1 MNVLVMILLMVAC
14 MLLLM
19 ASGLPIAFVLG
30 FVGIVFGLILWGPA
44 ALDLVYFSVMDV
56 MKNFLLV
63 AIPLFIFM
71 GFRLRDSGIADDLF
85 AAIHKWSGGIK
96 GALGMGTVVICA
108 IIAAMAGV
116 SGAATMSMGVI
127 ALPAMLR
134 RKYDKRIAIGLVQAG
149 GALGFLIP
157 PSVMMIY
164 YAFITGESVGQLFAA
179 GLIPGLMLAFMYIIY
194 IGVRCH
200 LQPEM
205 GPSLPIEERADWKEK
220 LKMTRSLILPIGL
233 VVLVLGSIFLG
244 VTSPTE
250 ASAIGAFGA
259 ILCAAIRGRLTW
271 SLLKNSSLETVKL
284 AGFHFWMITGA
295 IVYSKIFTGIG
306 ATAMLKSAITGLEV
320 SPWIVLI
327 IMQLSFFVL
336 GTFLD
341 DIAIIFI
348 CMPIYIP
355 IITALGFNPVWFAI
369 LFIINMQMAYLTPP
383 YGINLFYMRAVAPK
397 EISLRDIYRS
407 VVPFV
412 TIQALGLAIIMIFPE
427 IALYLPRLL
436 FK

>member
-1 MNVLVMILLMVAC
+1 MNVLVLIFLMVAC

-30 FVGIVFGLILWGPA
+30 SVGVVFGLILWGPA
-44 ALDLVYFSVMDV
+44 SLDLVYFSVMDV

-71 GFRLRDSGIADDLF
+71 GLVLRDSGITDDLF
-85 AAIHKWSGGIK
+85 AAIHKWSGSIK
-96 GALGMGTVVICA
+96 GALGMGTIVICA

-179 GLIPGLMLAFMYIIY
+179 GLIPGLMLAVMYIIY

-200 LQPEM
+200 IQPEI
-205 GPSLPIEERADWKEK
+205 GPALPVEERAPWKEK
-220 LKMTRSLILPIGL
+220 LKMTRSLILPAGL

-244 VTSPTE
+244 ITSPTE
-250 ASAIGAFGA
+250 ASAMGAFGA
-259 ILCAAIRGRLTW
+259 LLCAAIRRRLTW
-271 SLLKNSSLETVKL
+271 DLLKNSSLQTVKL

-295 IVYSKIFTGIG
+295 IVYSKIFTGLG

-327 IMQLSFFVL
+327 IIQLSFFVL

-397 EISLRDIYRS
+397 EIALGDIYRS
-407 VVPFV
+407 VIPFV
-412 TIQALGLAIIMIFPE
+412 AIQALGLAIIMIFPE
-427 IALYLPRLL
+427 IALFLPRLL
-436 FK
+436 FQ